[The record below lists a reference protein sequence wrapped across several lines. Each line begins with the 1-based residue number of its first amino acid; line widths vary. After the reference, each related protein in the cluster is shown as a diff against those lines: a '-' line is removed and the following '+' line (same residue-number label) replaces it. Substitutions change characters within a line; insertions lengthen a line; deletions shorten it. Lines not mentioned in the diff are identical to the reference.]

1 MFRPNLLFAGFAI
14 ALLACTDQHASPTGP
29 RGITETPVAPP
40 SFAELQGVVEVN
52 GTEEYGVRLRLPDG
66 TTIQLIGGETERLAR
81 VVGAEVYVRGTWDAP
96 PGLVVESFLVIA
108 VDGRA
113 ASDGVLVQTDDGFAL
128 RLRDGSLH
136 MLPALPEALM
146 ELIGARIWLTG
157 IDEPPVAF
165 GVIDQT

>member
-1 MFRPNLLFAGFAI
+1 MFRPHLLIAALAI

-29 RGITETPVAPP
+29 RGITETPPAPP
-40 SFAELQGVVEVN
+40 SFAELQGIVEAD
-52 GTEEYGVRLRLPDG
+52 GTEGYGVRLRLTDG
-66 TTIQLIGGETERLAR
+66 TTVLLIGSETDRLAR
-81 VVGAEVYVRGTWDAP
+81 VVGADVRVRGTWDAP

-113 ASDGVLVQTDDGFAL
+113 ASDGVLVQTDDGYAL

-165 GVIDQT
+165 GVIDAT